1 MVDIKNTPEKQI
13 LESVQNIEQ
22 YISSISISSFK
33 SGVPRVNFRKIK
45 LNKFQNLFAQ
55 FKFADLSTSYLSE
68 NIQRLDFPGRQKESE
83 QVSEGLVINPLRK
96 KKDDDEKPPVFESEN
111 ISEDIIP
118 IEQEQ
123 ITENPFSPLN
133 ILEED
138 GEELRENTDLSQAPV
153 LKPKNQPTSED
164 ITFNLEAQVI
174 QEEENVVLAPEI
186 PSTSEIKEDLIS
198 SSGKQSSFVW
208 PPVSEKKTIK
218 KGKIKKPNQPS
229 KPKKK
234 KKKSYFLSEQ
244 SGVVSEAKTVENK
257 PPTSAFPWNLTQEEG
272 TSVEE
277 KLYSGLESELLDIPE
292 QVPTPQSVENEI
304 PVKAHE
310 EPFPE
315 LNDVEKKAD
324 AKKLN
329 EKVEAVPFTG
339 PIVYKAVSPSIAF
352 ESLSENM
359 INDVLKN
366 TSWVSKMLDRFNKLE
381 FGIVVTGKGEKKAEK
396 MFDKNGFKLT
406 PIRII
411 ILGGALATLGYS
423 AWNYLLPII
432 NSNNTL
438 HENEKVVVKNLFKSK
453 TLKKKDVVVDVGS
466 QDKLEMSGLVEGMSF
481 SPITEEE
488 RFSLIQMARESL
500 ESRLDPFGQE
510 EVLPREVV
518 EQKKEELKETGPAEI
533 SINRKQVELVG
544 VISANNKNLALVNVY
559 NADYTITEDDD
570 KATRESKLKTA
581 LSMAVPNRLEVSLL
595 DPIED
600 WYVKLIVKGKPKGDD
615 PTIELVK
622 EDKKFKLKVGQK
634 LLLPE
639 QKEPVKVDVEDKID
653 SPKL

>member
-1 MVDIKNTPEKQI
+1 MVDIKDTSKKQT
-13 LESVQNIEQ
+13 LESIQNIEQ
-22 YISSISISSFK
+22 YISSISISNFK
-33 SGVPRVNFRKIK
+33 SGIPRVNFRKIK
-45 LNKFQNLFAQ
+45 LNKFQNLFDQ
-55 FKFADLSTSYLSE
+55 FKLVNLSTSYLSE
-68 NIQRLDFPGRQKESE
+68 NIQQIDFPSRQKKSE
-83 QVSEGLVINPLRK
+83 QISEGLVINPLRK
-96 KKDDDEKPPVFESEN
+96 KKNDDEKPPVFENEN
-111 ISEDIIP
+111 IVEDITP
-118 IEQEQ
+118 LEQER
-123 ITENPFSPLN
+123 IKENPFSTLN

-138 GEELRENTDLSQAPV
+138 SEELIEDSDVSPQKPV
-153 LKPKNQPTSED
+153 LKPKDQLASED
-164 ITFNLEAQVI
+164 VTFNLEAHI
-174 QEEENVVLAPEI
+174 LQEEQNVVLAPELPSI
-186 PSTSEIKEDLIS
+186 PEVKEDLIS

-208 PPVSEKKTIK
+208 PPVLEKKTIK
-218 KGKIKKPNQPS
+218 KGKTKNLNKLN

-244 SGVVSEAKTVENK
+244 SSVTNETKTVENK
-257 PPTSAFPWNLTQEEG
+257 PVTSAFPWNLTQEEQP
-272 TSVEE
+272 VEE
-277 KLYSGLESELLDIPE
+277 KLYSGLESDLLDIPE
-292 QVPTPQSVENEI
+292 QTFITQPSESLIPAKTNEQQLS
-304 PVKAHE
+304 
-310 EPFPE
+310 E
-315 LNDVEKKAD
+315 LNDIEKEPAIKELHKETD
-324 AKKLN
+324 SI
-329 EKVEAVPFTG
+329 PFTG
-339 PIVYKAVSPSIAF
+339 PIVYKAVFPNIAF

-366 TSWVSKMLDRFNKLE
+366 TSWFSKMLDKFNKLE
-381 FGIVVTGKGEKKAEK
+381 FGIVVAGKGEKKAEK

-432 NSNNTL
+432 NSNKPL
-438 HENEKVVVKNLFKSK
+438 QENEKIVVKNLFKSK
-453 TLKKKDVVVDVGS
+453 VLKKKDIIVDVENQG
-466 QDKLEMSGLVEGMSF
+466 KLEMSSLVEGMSF

-518 EQKKEELKETGPAEI
+518 EQKKEEMKETGPVEI

-570 KATRESKLKTA
+570 KATRESKLKTS

-595 DPIED
+595 DPVED

-615 PTIELVK
+615 PIIELVK

-639 QKEPVKVDVEDKID
+639 QKEPIQAKAEDKID